1 MIAAYAASPA
11 PVERL
16 WSLVGD
22 VTAWPQHVET
32 FTSITPLSGDGVL
45 RLGAQFAVRQPGLP
59 AATYEVTELDEG
71 RAFTWTARAAGVTT
85 RATHVITEAGGGCR
99 LDLTIAWA
107 GPLAR
112 LVALLLGR
120 RTRALIAYEAQ
131 TFARLAASA

>member
-1 MIAAYAASPA
+1 MFAAYAASPA

-16 WSLVGD
+16 WALVGD
-22 VTAWPQHVET
+22 VTAWPRHLDT
-32 FTSITPLSGDGVL
+32 FTSVTALDGTSL
-45 RLGAQFAVRQPGLP
+45 RVGARYEVRQPGLP

-85 RATHVITEAGGGCR
+85 RATHAITEEGGGCR

-120 RTRALIAYEAQ
+120 RTRALITYEAQ